1 MPWLGTITAVGIVV
15 LIVLVW
21 LFLRARR
28 QDLLAE
34 IVAKR
39 KPTCSLI
46 SRASYTGGM
55 EAIPVVL
62 SLSADTLYYENPE
75 MNAFFE
81 LNRIDEIEYDAG
93 LGTGPSVSEGCR
105 VLRLRSHGAAFEFIL
120 SDADA
125 KQWMSALPPP
135 RAGETAA
142 AV

>member
-1 MPWLGTITAVGIVV
+1 MPWLGPITAVGIVV

-39 KPTCSLI
+39 KPTSKLI

-62 SLSADTLYYENPE
+62 SLGADAIYYENPDT
-75 MNAFFE
+75 NAFFE
-81 LNRIDEIEYDAG
+81 LDRIDEIEYDDELA
-93 LGTGPSVSEGCR
+93 TGHSVSEGCR
-105 VLRLRSHGAAFEFIL
+105 VLRLRCHGAAFEFIL
-120 SDADA
+120 SEADA
-125 KQWMSALPPP
+125 KQWIATLPAR
-135 RAGETAA
+135 RAGEAAA